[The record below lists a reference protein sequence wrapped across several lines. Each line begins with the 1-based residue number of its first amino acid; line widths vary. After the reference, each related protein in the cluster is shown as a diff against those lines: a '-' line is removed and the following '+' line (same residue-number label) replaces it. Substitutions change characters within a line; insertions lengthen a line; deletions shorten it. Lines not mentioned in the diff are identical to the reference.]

1 MSDIRKDTTYEINH
15 HGGTQHLIHNWK
27 KNISFPL
34 LVAALCMIAF
44 ISIALSISDNQIHRF
59 DDTLIGWI
67 QGLESPGMTQ
77 FMHLFTWIGSE
88 MPVVFITIIAMIV
101 LYVCLR
107 HKRELLFLAC
117 VLAGSTLLNAL
128 LKLVFQRARPTIN
141 RIIEVSGYSFPS
153 GHSMAAFS
161 LYGGLAFLIWK
172 HVPTLTGRVLMI
184 VASAVFILTIGISRI
199 YLGVHYPSDIVGGYF
214 LSGCWLSTCIWFYR
228 RHLERMSQLQS
239 RRLA

>member
-1 MSDIRKDTTYEINH
+1 M
-15 HGGTQHLIHNWK
+15 HNWK
-27 KNISFPL
+27 KNISFSL

-101 LYVCLR
+101 LYVYLR

-172 HVPTLTGRVLMI
+172 HVPTVTGRVLMI

-199 YLGVHYPSDIVGGYF
+199 YLG
-214 LSGCWLSTCIWFYR
+214 CIIQVI
-228 RHLERMSQLQS
+228 S
-239 RRLA
+239 

>member
-1 MSDIRKDTTYEINH
+1 MK
-15 HGGTQHLIHNWK
+15 HNSTK
-27 KNISFPL
+27 KISISL
-34 LVAALCMIAF
+34 LLAALCLFAF

-59 DDTLIGWI
+59 DAVLIGWI

-77 FMHLFTWIGSE
+77 VMEFFTWIGSE
-88 MPVVFITIIAMIV
+88 LQVVVIAVVVMLV
-101 LYVCLR
+101 LYVFLHHR
-107 HKRELLFLAC
+107 RELLFLAS
-117 VLAGSTLLNAL
+117 VLAGSTLLNTL

-172 HVPTLTGRVLMI
+172 HIPSFTGRLFMI
-184 VASAVFILTIGISRI
+184 AASAAFILMIGISRI

-214 LSGCWLSTCIWFYR
+214 LSGSWLFTCIWFYR
-228 RHLERMSQLQS
+228 RYLQRLSQLHAKS
-239 RRLA
+239 FA